1 MAKTRTKKK
10 PTRKRP
16 LTVEEALARER
27 RHLKNLARWKR
38 ELAKLVNDVRRLSRH
53 ADTQLVY
60 LVNEMAAKLAHHP
73 MLTARLI
80 STTSDEAEASEPR

>member
-1 MAKTRTKKK
+1 MAKTRTKKR

-27 RHLKNLARWKR
+27 RHLRTLAKGKRDLAR
-38 ELAKLVNDVRRLSRH
+38 LVNDVRRLSRH

-73 MLTARLI
+73 MLTARPI
-80 STTSDEAEASEPR
+80 STSSDEPR